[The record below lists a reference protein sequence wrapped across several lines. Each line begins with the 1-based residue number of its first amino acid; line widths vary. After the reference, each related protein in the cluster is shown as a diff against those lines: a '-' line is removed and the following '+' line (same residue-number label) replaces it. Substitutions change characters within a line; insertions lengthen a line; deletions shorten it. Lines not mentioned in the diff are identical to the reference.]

1 MSVCFDFICE
11 GSFNGGLANV
21 AASELGSFAI
31 KSVLEQAAVQP
42 EDVSEV
48 IMGNV
53 YTAGKNKPVLIYLF
67 SILINL
73 LIFIKPTTLYDMT
86 FCHCCSVARLQM
98 TEICAKVNGLISVIG
113 FKRILFISLL
123 LVYRSTKKN
132 LKLIIIITFKIFPS
146 FVIKVYQ
153 LSKRN
158 T

>member
-53 YTAGKNKPVLIYLF
+53 YTAGKNKPLLIYLF

-73 LIFIKPTTLYDMT
+73 LIFYKTYD
-86 FCHCCSVARLQM
+86 FVRHDFL
-98 TEICAKVNGLISVIG
+98 
-113 FKRILFISLL
+113 SLL
-123 LVYRSTKKN
+123 FCGSTASDWN
-132 LKLIIIITFKIFPS
+132 ICQS
-146 FVIKVYQ
+146 
-153 LSKRN
+153 
-158 T
+158 